1 MKREIFEKMINKLY
15 PDEKMEV
22 VSYEILEKNMLNEN
36 GEWVLDRPAVFVGL
50 RFDNNNQ
57 LSLNLTDYFTNFTG
71 YEFSI
76 SRV

>member
-1 MKREIFEKMINKLY
+1 MRRDIFEKIMTKLY
-15 PDEKMEV
+15 PDEKIEV

-36 GEWVLDRPAVFVGL
+36 GEWVLDTPAVFVEL
-50 RFDNNNQ
+50 RFDSNNQ

>member
-1 MKREIFEKMINKLY
+1 MRRDIFEKIMTKLY
-15 PDEKMEV
+15 PDEKIEV

-36 GEWVLDRPAVFVGL
+36 GEWVLDSPAVFVGL
-50 RFDNNNQ
+50 RFHNNDQ
-57 LSLNLTDYFTNFTG
+57 LSLNLTEYFTNFTG